1 VWRKFLNKEEFKEIR
16 KWNIILS
23 AIAITI
29 ITIVGTILL
38 IIENQN
44 NSVIM
49 KPETDVSYVEEK
61 DDILININTAPIEEL
76 VYLEGVGKD
85 KAKNIVE
92 YREKS
97 PFKSTDEIK
106 NVNGIGD
113 KLYENI
119 KDNICV
125 E

>member
-1 VWRKFLNKEEFKEIR
+1 MNKEEYKQIK

-23 AIAITI
+23 AIAIAI

-49 KPETDVSYVEEK
+49 KPEIDISYVGEK
-61 DDILININTAPIEEL
+61 DEILININTAPIEEL
-76 VYLEGVGKD
+76 VYLEGIGKD
-85 KAKNIVE
+85 KARNIIE
-92 YREKS
+92 YREEN
-97 PFKSTDEIK
+97 PFKTTDEIK

>member
-1 VWRKFLNKEEFKEIR
+1 
-16 KWNIILS
+16 LS